1 MVIRRESNCPLCGA
15 QLTAMD
21 LVEACTELIDPRLG
35 ILETHCPYCQGYLEV
50 MPAAGRMDIGYRIGP
65 ANERFDVALALPCA
79 GLVVERADDMSSLTL
94 KVAGRSWEYSE

>member
-15 QLTAMD
+15 QLTALE
-21 LVEACTELIDPRLG
+21 LVAACTELIDPRLG

-50 MPAAGRMDIGYRIGP
+50 MPSAGRMDIGYRVGP

-79 GLVVERADDMSSLTL
+79 GLEVERKEGSMTL
-94 KVAGRSWEYSE
+94 KASGGSWEYSA